1 MREIE
6 IFYLTDCPYCRSA
19 RKAIGELIDEHP
31 AYAGVGV
38 RWIEERADPEAARS
52 MDYYYV
58 PAVFCNGRKLY
69 EARPGHSFA
78 RIKAELRQAFEQVLR
93 P

>member
-1 MREIE
+1 
-6 IFYLTDCPYCRSA
+6 
-19 RKAIGELIDEHP
+19 
-31 AYAGVGV
+31 
-38 RWIEERADPEAARS
+38 